1 LTTGLSPSR
10 RLQKQEGLQERSDA
24 AVRRF
29 GAYSIAQNEQKG
41 ESDNLLGHP
50 TYLEGKLKGESSM
63 LGTQLNMKVWNVMRC

>member
-1 LTTGLSPSR
+1 
-10 RLQKQEGLQERSDA
+10 
-24 AVRRF
+24 VRRF